1 MENCGQ
7 WHLEREIGH
16 GAYGVVFLAE
26 GPDGERAAVKVCRCD
41 AIGEERYERELRG
54 AKLYRTIPSQ
64 EGLVRMRE
72 FVEESWGFYA
82 VMDLAD
88 DEFGDRDFA
97 LDEYRP
103 KTLADVIEGE
113 KALPLDE
120 CVKLGMALAKG
131 LATLQRHHLLH
142 RDIKPGNVIYAGG
155 RPVLSDPGL
164 LVEESEATSLVGTP
178 GYVPPENFTDA
189 ASDIYSLGLTL
200 KAASFGRRLEDLDKG
215 PALEADTGAKFFPA
229 WWRILNKATDP
240 VPSRRY
246 QSAKALLKDLK
257 ALRFKMV
264 VASKLGSRKAKA
276 TIIAASI
283 AIVVFVGTV
292 VLNDE
297 RMRTEVAAQKN
308 EIARQRKEISVQH
321 ERVDRQNKEMSVQR
335 EQIDRQDKEMSAQR
349 EQIDRQNKEMSA
361 QREQIDRQ
369 NKEMSAQREQIDRQ
383 NKEMAVQRERIDRQ
397 QETID
402 NQRREIAGKLD
413 EIARYRDEIARQRNE
428 IDRRAQEVA
437 KQAKDISGR
446 IEVHSILTGDETNLV
461 SELHSLRQFKTDTEN
476 TFKRAEQETM
486 WDWYLQTGTG
496 LTRRLIKTHTRNIAK
511 IAAIDAAKA
520 AVFRERIDRL
530 NTLVEKEEAFHRAIV
545 DIRKVDEEK
554 RKRGI
559 HVTEEYDQAKKIYEK
574 KVAFHKTEVKPLE
587 DELDAMFNRFK
598 AENKDV
604 QFDEMPLDELLGAL
618 HDE

>member
-1 MENCGQ
+1 MVRVDCGD
-7 WHLEREIGH
+7 WRLGREIGR
-16 GAYGVVFLAE
+16 GAYGVVYLATN
-26 GPDGERAAVKVCRCD
+26 GKGERAAVKVCRRSD
-41 AIGEERYERELRG
+41 VGDERYERELRG
-54 AKLYRTIPSQ
+54 TKLYSSIPPQ
-64 EGLVRMRE
+64 EGLVRMRV
-72 FVEESWGFYA
+72 FAEESWGFYA

-88 DEFGDRDFA
+88 DEFGGSPDSSDG
-97 LDEYRP
+97 YRP
-103 KTLADVIEGE
+103 KTLASVIEGE
-113 KALPLDE
+113 KALPLKE
-120 CVKLGMALAKG
+120 CVKLALSLAKG
-131 LATLQRHHLLH
+131 LAVLQRHHLLH
-142 RDIKPGNVIYAGG
+142 RDIKPGNVLYVGG

-164 LVEESEATSLVGTP
+164 IVEESEAASLVGTP
-178 GYVPPENFTDA
+178 GYVPPEKFTDA

-200 KAASFGRRLEDLDKG
+200 KAASFGRNVEDLDKG
-215 PALEADTGAKFFPA
+215 PALEADTGATLFPA

-240 VPSRRY
+240 TPSRRY

-257 ALRFKMV
+257 ALRFKMA

-321 ERVDRQNKEMSVQR
+321 ERVDWQNKEMSVQR
-335 EQIDRQDKEMSAQR
+335 EQIDRQD
-349 EQIDRQNKEMSA
+349 KEMSA

-402 NQRREIAGKLD
+402 NQSKEIAGKLD

-486 WDWYLQTGTG
+486 WNWYLRTGTG
-496 LTRRLIKTHTRNIAK
+496 LTRSLIKTHTRNIAK

-587 DELDAMFNRFK
+587 DELDAMFKRFK

-604 QFDEMPLDELLGAL
+604 QFDKMPLDELLGAL

>member
-1 MENCGQ
+1 MANCGQ

-88 DEFGDRDFA
+88 NEFGDRDFA

-142 RDIKPGNVIYAGG
+142 RDIKPGNVIYVGG

-321 ERVDRQNKEMSVQR
+321 ERVDRQNKEV
-335 EQIDRQDKEMSAQR
+335 SAQR

-530 NTLVEKEEAFHRAIV
+530 NTLVEKEEAFHRAII

-559 HVTEEYDQAKKIYEK
+559 QVTEEYDQAKKIYEK